1 MRVLRRLFLPGIA
14 TLALWCL
21 FDTAYVKSWLPRTS
35 AVFSGPVWWALYA
48 ALPVGFFLSLIL
60 SNDADARPGRALLWT
75 LVATV
80 VWGFVSWTILMNFHL
95 AIGGKL

>member
-1 MRVLRRLFLPGIA
+1 
-14 TLALWCL
+14 
-21 FDTAYVKSWLPRTS
+21 
-35 AVFSGPVWWALYA
+35 
-48 ALPVGFFLSLIL
+48 VGFFLSLIL
-60 SNDADARPGRALLWT
+60 SNDAEGTARPGRALLWT